1 MIKIIVFL
9 MMTFMSFGEIK
20 VSLVSALV
28 VQHTFKSDAVGFKN
42 EDLAGNKGFNEGF
55 LKNEMI
61 GLDLRKEKVSLTL
74 ITFKN
79 SFYDRSN
86 GVLLNYW
93 KSAGRSKKTEFS
105 FSLGLVDG
113 YKKEQ
118 GLCFISDKAV
128 IGHLGVYT
136 KVNNKTSLFITGN
149 PVYFTAG
156 IRLNLN

>member
-1 MIKIIVFL
+1 MEYDFFKIKISCIIL
-9 MMTFMSFGEIK
+9 K
-20 VSLVSALV
+20 VDLHNKSSRFKKYHDINYWTISL
-28 VQHTFKSDAVGFKN
+28 KK
-42 EDLAGNKGFNEGF
+42 GF

-86 GVLLNYW
+86 GVLINYW

-118 GLCFISDKAV
+118 GLYFISDKALLFETTKELLFQERMKNSV
-128 IGHLGVYT
+128 RLLGI
-136 KVNNKTSLFITGN
+136 SLN
-149 PVYFTAG
+149 
-156 IRLNLN
+156 NLNTEVKKTVVVQLKFDF